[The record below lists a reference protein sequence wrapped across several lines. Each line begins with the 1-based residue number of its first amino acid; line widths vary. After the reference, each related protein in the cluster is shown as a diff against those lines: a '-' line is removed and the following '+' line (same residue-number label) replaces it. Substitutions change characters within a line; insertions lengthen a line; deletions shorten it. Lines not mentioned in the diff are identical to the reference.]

1 MSKKKKR
8 TFIQRVPMPVRG
20 GIHAQSVRPQA
31 SRKWWAKRWL
41 AFMEDLKMGAR
52 LGRGRSYALS
62 GQVISV
68 DVRPGVCEAL
78 VQGGGREPYR
88 CKLTFDVMPP
98 RAKKEILAKLRARP
112 LLVAQLLVRNL
123 PESVD
128 LLFRAAGYPLVPT
141 VSNAFETSCSCPDY
155 ANPCKHIAAVLFLL
169 TEAFEQDPIRLL
181 TLRGITREDLV
192 GGSEEGEQE
201 TRTKG
206 LGTAEDGQGTEESDQ
221 QRRENPSTLQP
232 FNPSTPFW
240 GVPPEMAPDFGPAP
254 TAMGKAPLIR
264 RLGVIPFWRGEQRFF
279 EAMEQ
284 CGDRSGAA
292 GWRIW
297 AGDPPVRETIPRP
310 EGGGLGHGGRV
321 RTAYLDEI

>member
-1 MSKKKKR
+1 MSKRKKR
-8 TFIQRVPMPVRG
+8 TFIARVPIPVRG

-41 AFMEDLKMGAR
+41 AFMEELRMGAR

-68 DVRPGVCEAL
+68 DVAPGICEAV
-78 VQGGGREPYR
+78 VQGGSREPYR
-88 CKLTFDVMPP
+88 IELRFDVMPP
-98 RAKKEILAKLRARP
+98 KAKRQILAKLRARP

-123 PESVD
+123 PEMVD
-128 LLFRAAGYPLVPT
+128 LLFRAAGYPLVP
-141 VSNAFETSCSCPDY
+141 SAANSFSSSCSCPDY

-169 TEAFEQDPIRLL
+169 TEAFEQDPLRLL

-192 GGSEEGEQE
+192 GQTGERGMGNGE
-201 TRTKG
+201 R
-206 LGTAEDGQGTEESDQ
+206 GTGNGE
-221 QRRENPSTLQP
+221 P

-240 GVPPEMAPDFGPAP
+240 GASAELPPDFGPTPSAI
-254 TAMGKAPLIR
+254 GKAPLIR
-264 RLGVIPFWRGEQRFF
+264 RLGVIPFWRGDQRFI
-279 EAMEQ
+279 EAMEL

-297 AGDPPVRETIPRP
+297 AGDPPDRVTVPIPETGPAPR
-310 EGGGLGHGGRV
+310 GIRA
-321 RTAYLDEI
+321 RAARLDEI

>member
-1 MSKKKKR
+1 MSKRKKR
-8 TFIQRVPMPVRG
+8 PFIARVPIPVRG

-41 AFMEDLKMGAR
+41 AFMEELKMGAR

-78 VQGGGREPYR
+78 VQGGGSEPYR
-88 CKLTFDVMPP
+88 CTLTFDVMPP
-98 RAKKEILAKLRARP
+98 RAKREILSKLRARP
-112 LLVAQLLVRNL
+112 LLMAQLLVRNL

-141 VSNAFETSCSCPDY
+141 VANAFESACSCPDY

-169 TEAFEQDPIRLL
+169 TEAFEQDPLRLL

-192 GGSEEGEQE
+192 GGTTERKHESIPAEAPQKGVASECG
-201 TRTKG
+201 
-206 LGTAEDGQGTEESDQ
+206 A
-221 QRRENPSTLQP
+221 
-232 FNPSTPFW
+232 TPFW
-240 GVPPEMAPDFGPAP
+240 GASAELPPDFGPSP
-254 TAMGKAPLIR
+254 SAMGKAPLIR

-284 CGDRSGAA
+284 CGDRSSAA
-292 GWRIW
+292 GWHIW
-297 AGDPPVRETIPRP
+297 AGDPPVRDTVPHP
-310 EGGGLGHGGRV
+310 EGGGLPSRGGRV
-321 RTAYLDEI
+321 KTAYPGEI

>member
-1 MSKKKKR
+1 MSKKKKHP
-8 TFIQRVPMPVRG
+8 FIARVPVPVRG
-20 GIHAQSVRPQA
+20 GIHAQAVRPQA

-41 AFMEDLKMGAR
+41 AFMEELKMGAR

-88 CKLTFDVMPP
+88 CKLTFDIMPP
-98 RAKKEILAKLRARP
+98 FAKREILAKLHARP

-141 VSNAFETSCSCPDY
+141 VSNSFETCCSCPDY

-169 TEAFEQDPIRLL
+169 TEAFEQNPIRLL
-181 TLRGITREDLV
+181 TLRGITGADLV
-192 GGSEEGEQE
+192 GGGAPSDGVPVQSGE
-201 TRTKG
+201 TSLHAGPG
-206 LGTAEDGQGTEESDQ
+206 L
-221 QRRENPSTLQP
+221 
-232 FNPSTPFW
+232 PFW
-240 GVPPEMAPDFGPAP
+240 GAPPEMAPDFGPAP
-254 TAMGKAPLIR
+254 AARGKSPLVH
-264 RLGVIPFWRGEQRFF
+264 RLGAIPFWRGEQRFF

-284 CGDRSGAA
+284 CGDRSGAV

-297 AGDPPVRETIPRP
+297 AGDPPIRDTVPRP
-310 EGGGLGHGGRV
+310 EGGCSFHGGRV
-321 RTAYLDEI
+321 RTASLDEI